1 MADKIM
7 LNFRCPAELLDA
19 IDTLGQERHPS
30 ETTKHGC
37 DRTKTLLDI
46 VRAGIELLSD
56 GLAVLPVL
64 DEAVRRGCKTEDV
77 IDIESRFAAIEQRL
91 GKIEGLRDS
100 SELLKSDVEVA
111 ESELQTTMGNLQGEN
126 EILRADYAKLLESS
140 THVTNKLREEVQQ
153 LRSQLETGRAD
164 REQIEAELSKL
175 KKNSAPAATLSEKL
189 TPDVAT
195 ILSQL
200 RASRKKSKTDLADL
214 EAILEILES

>member
-7 LNFRCPAELLDA
+7 LNFRCPAELLEA

-46 VRAGIELLSD
+46 VRAGIETLSE

-64 DEAVRRGCKTEDV
+64 DNFVRRRKTDDV

-91 GKIEGLRDS
+91 GKIEGLSDS

-111 ESELQTTMGNLQGEN
+111 ESELQTTMGNLQAEK

-153 LRSQLETGRAD
+153 LRSQLETERAD
-164 REQIEAELSKL
+164 R
-175 KKNSAPAATLSEKL
+175 SEIGHC
-189 TPDVAT
+189 TFMV
-195 ILSQL
+195 
-200 RASRKKSKTDLADL
+200 
-214 EAILEILES
+214 